1 MRARKPCSWPRRAA
15 FLLLVVP
22 MLALSQFGI
31 PGVPTLVYDPTQ
43 AAHVITEIT
52 RIVQLYNMA
61 TQTYNQ
67 IAYSAG
73 WTPVKTP
80 WLGVATPI
88 VLSTTQTVFGET
100 AAWNPAVTT
109 GVGIPPAWSEATYG
123 INPPPFYAG
132 WPIGASS
139 ISANIASINVAD
151 GMSQAAMQTISN
163 SRSNQPMNDLA
174 LSHLETSAQDTTL
187 NTNSEVEQL
196 NQISGSN
203 VLANRQAEDANA
215 LLTTIAEQQLLM
227 NKTTR
232 DTLADNLNVMSV
244 RDNYIATAPTAW
256 GGDAAQF
263 ASYRQ

>member
-1 MRARKPCSWPRRAA
+1 MRARKRWSWPRRAA

-31 PGVPTLVYDPTQ
+31 PGVPTLVFDPTQ
-43 AAHVITEIT
+43 AAHVITEIA

-132 WPIGASS
+132 WPIGGEFDLGQHRLDQCGGRHEPGRH
-139 ISANIASINVAD
+139 AD
-151 GMSQAAMQTISN
+151 DLE
-163 SRSNQPMNDLA
+163 QPLQ
-174 LSHLETSAQDTTL
+174 STHE
-187 NTNSEVEQL
+187 
-196 NQISGSN
+196 
-203 VLANRQAEDANA
+203 
-215 LLTTIAEQQLLM
+215 
-227 NKTTR
+227 
-232 DTLADNLNVMSV
+232 
-244 RDNYIATAPTAW
+244 
-256 GGDAAQF
+256 
-263 ASYRQ
+263 

>member
-1 MRARKPCSWPRRAA
+1 VKRKRIWLATLAA
-15 FLLLVVP
+15 AAVP
-22 MLALSQFGI
+22 ATVLAQLI
-31 PGVPTLVYDPTQ
+31 PGLPTIVFDPTQ
-43 AAHVITEIT
+43 SAHVITEIT
-52 RIVQLYNMA
+52 RIIQLYQMA

-73 WTPVKTP
+73 WTPIKTP

-88 VLSTTQTVFGET
+88 VLSTTRTLFGET
-100 AAWNPAVTT
+100 AAWNPAVAT
-109 GVGIPPAWSEATYG
+109 GIGIPPAWNSATYG

-132 WPIGASS
+132 FPIGASS

-151 GMSQAAMQTISN
+151 GMSQAAMQTIAN
-163 SRSNQPMNDLA
+163 SRSNQPLNDLA
-174 LSHLETSAQDTTL
+174 LSNLETASQDTTL

-196 NQISGSN
+196 NQISSSN

-232 DTLADNLNVMSV
+232 DTIADSLNVMTI
-244 RDNYIATAPTAW
+244 RDNYIAGEATQW
-256 GGDAAQF
+256 GSS
-263 ASYRQ
+263 ASTIAGYQQ